1 VAATPKPSATVVLA
15 RDSERG
21 PEILLVKRRAGD
33 AFGDSYTFPG
43 GVLDDDEG
51 AARNYC
57 AGLSADEA
65 DAVLGVTDR
74 GLDYYSAVVRELYE
88 ETGILLG
95 AGEAVDGRYRDQ
107 LHSGTLAWAEFLRQ
121 QGLSIPCDTLH
132 YFTHWITPSALPKRW
147 TTRFFLAAMPGGQD
161 VLPDGNEITDY
172 CWLTATDALDS
183 AERGEREIPY
193 PTRKTLETFVGKK
206 TVAALMDW
214 ARQRQKEG
222 IPAIQPEIRADD
234 GKRRIFMPEIGE

>member
-1 VAATPKPSATVVLA
+1 MAVTPKPSATIVLA
-15 RDSERG
+15 RDSKRG

-51 AARNYC
+51 AARSYC
-57 AGLSADEA
+57 AGLSAE
-65 DAVLGVTDR
+65 DANAMLGVIER

-95 AGEAVDGRYRDQ
+95 TRNPVDASYRNQ
-107 LHSGTLAWAEFLRQ
+107 LHAGTLTWPDLLQQ

-147 TTRFFLAAMPGGQD
+147 TTRFFLAAMPGDQD
-161 VLPDGNEITDY
+161 VLPDGSEITDY
-172 CWLTATDALDS
+172 CWLTAEDALNS
-183 AERGEREIPY
+183 AECGEREIPY
-193 PTRKTLETFVGKK
+193 PTRKTIETFLGQK
-206 TVAALMDW
+206 TVAGMIDW
-214 ARQRQKEG
+214 ARQRQAQG

-234 GKRRIFMPEIGE
+234 GKRRIFMPDIGE